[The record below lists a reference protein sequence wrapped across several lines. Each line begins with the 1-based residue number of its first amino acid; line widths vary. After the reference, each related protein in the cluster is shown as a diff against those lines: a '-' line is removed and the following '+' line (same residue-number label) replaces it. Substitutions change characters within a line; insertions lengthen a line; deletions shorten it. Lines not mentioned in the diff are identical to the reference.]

1 MGYSTKFYTEALRPE
16 VQPLTLLYTIF
27 DNKGIRFIYLSWTNG
42 TPFTYL
48 VEKFASILTAVKAV
62 YSTRSSNIYASVS
75 PFGPF
80 INRNGRFPN
89 SLIYMHV
96 L

>member
-1 MGYSTKFYTEALRPE
+1 MAYSTKFYTGALRSE
-16 VQPLTLLYTIF
+16 VQPLTLLNTIF
-27 DNKGIRFIYLSWTNG
+27 KNKGIRFIHLSETNG

-48 VEKFASILTAVKAV
+48 VYNVAPILTAVKAV

-80 INRNGRFPN
+80 INRNDRYFPT
-89 SLIYMHV
+89 L
-96 L
+96 